1 MVGWFKNINAEEVL
15 IEQLPQKKER
25 SNMAKMK
32 SKAKKEPKMK
42 KEMKAPEMKKEASGL
57 TAAQK
62 KLPPAL
68 QKAIMAKKGK

>member
-1 MVGWFKNINAEEVL
+1 MAKRKDS
-15 IEQLPQKKER
+15 KKE
-25 SNMAKMK
+25 NKI
-32 SKAKKEPKMK
+32 
-42 KEMKAPEMKKEASGL
+42 PEMKKEVSGL

>member
-1 MVGWFKNINAEEVL
+1 
-15 IEQLPQKKER
+15 
-25 SNMAKMK
+25 MK
-32 SKAKKEPKMK
+32 SSASKAKKEAKAPGMK
-42 KEMKAPEMKKEASGL
+42 KESTGM

>member
-1 MVGWFKNINAEEVL
+1 
-15 IEQLPQKKER
+15 
-25 SNMAKMK
+25 MAKMK